1 MGRAGALELVRSSNG
16 PQRPTVYNGSMS
28 DLRHEMEQVVGRG
41 PFSPVSDP
49 YPLYARL
56 REEAPVCDVTGMYG
70 TGRTWFVTRYE
81 DVRTVLRDPEAF
93 SSRVNSRGVGR
104 VLGRTIIEMDGPEH
118 LKHRNLVTP
127 ALAPRALRGDFPKL
141 VREIAHEIVDRFAA
155 QGQCDLVP
163 DFTFIFPLRVF
174 VEILGLPVDQVEP
187 IHHLTVDLSLS
198 GQDPERAIRASEKL
212 AEGLLPLVAERR
224 TNPSDDLMSVLA
236 ASEIDGERMT
246 DQEVVNFLRLLV
258 SAGADTT
265 YHLLGSM
272 IALALRDP
280 ALLERIS
287 SDRERI
293 DDYILETLRYESPI
307 ATIPREVMADTQLGG
322 VHLSAGDDVL
332 VHLGSANRDGAHYA
346 EPDRFDLD
354 RDSSDHLGF
363 GIGRHFCAG
372 SRLALLEAR
381 VGFDVL
387 LERLDDLRLAAGQ
400 SAEIVGFAFRGPTK
414 LPVTFRAS

>member
-1 MGRAGALELVRSSNG
+1 MG
-16 PQRPTVYNGSMS
+16 
-28 DLRHEMEQVVGRG
+28 
-41 PFSPVSDP
+41 F
-49 YPLYARL
+49 
-56 REEAPVCDVTGMYG
+56 
-70 TGRTWFVTRYE
+70 
-81 DVRTVLRDPEAF
+81 
-93 SSRVNSRGVGR
+93 
-104 VLGRTIIEMDGPEH
+104 
-118 LKHRNLVTP
+118 
-127 ALAPRALRGDFPKL
+127 
-141 VREIAHEIVDRFAA
+141 
-155 QGQCDLVP
+155 
-163 DFTFIFPLRVF
+163 
-174 VEILGLPVDQVEP
+174 
-187 IHHLTVDLSLS
+187 
-198 GQDPERAIRASEKL
+198 
-212 AEGLLPLVAERR
+212 
-224 TNPSDDLMSVLA
+224 A

-322 VHLSAGDDVL
+322 VDLSAGDDVL